1 MKNFGKR
8 KKNILTRASCCLR
21 LHCSRALSLS
31 LSLCGTVN
39 TFQSRDIDNLRLS
52 MYDFLGTAAGRAPRR
67 RRIPVEAG
75 GASSATNALGGTPA
89 SRDETLAAAR
99 AERERRARL
108 KAETGA
114 SVRIQVRIGFWR

>member
-1 MKNFGKR
+1 
-8 KKNILTRASCCLR
+8 
-21 LHCSRALSLS
+21 
-31 LSLCGTVN
+31 
-39 TFQSRDIDNLRLS
+39 
-52 MYDFLGTAAGRAPRR
+52 MYDFLGTDAGRAPRR

-75 GASSATNALGGTPA
+75 GASSSTTNALSGTPA

-114 SVRIQVRIGFWR
+114 SLRIQVRIGLEIERERRR